1 MCECFASGQAQYD
14 KAYQLHLPA
23 DEAQQM
29 RLSSPE
35 VLMLKPDSINLTASF
50 RQASVHVYHF
60 VEAICRWMSDTG
72 KLGNDYI
79 YISICFISYHW
90 LITYTS

>member
-1 MCECFASGQAQYD
+1 MSECFASAQALYD

-35 VLMLKPDSINLTASF
+35 VLVLKLDTINLAVSF
-50 RQASVHVYHF
+50 RQASIHVDHF
-60 VEAICRWMSDTG
+60 VEAICRWMSDAG
-72 KLGNDYI
+72 ELENDAI
-79 YISICFISYHW
+79 YLYAVYL
-90 LITYTS
+90 LIG